1 MSMEIHVLSDR
12 QLNSITDWQQAIDA
26 EGLTLQLSTAR
37 SFQSL
42 KGFLPAQS
50 GETRTGFECYHDDA
64 AELLVDHK
72 SVDFGHAWKFALSFR
87 WGGNLME
94 CLAAY
99 VAAAAYAKAADGIV
113 FDPEEGQ
120 ILAPQEAA
128 EYARQ
133 METDLPAVQAELD
146 RMRAQSDESE

>member
-26 EGLTLQLSTAR
+26 EGFTLQLSTAR
-37 SFQSL
+37 SFQSV

-50 GETRTGFECYHDDA
+50 GEAKTGFECYHDDA
-64 AELLVDHK
+64 AELLVDYQT
-72 SVDFGHAWKFALSFR
+72 VDFGHAWKFALSFR
-87 WGGNLME
+87 WGGNLMA

-99 VAAAAYAKAADGIV
+99 MAAAAYAKAADGVV

-120 ILAPQEAA
+120 ILTPQETA
-128 EYARQ
+128 EHARQ
-133 METDLPAVQAELD
+133 METELPAIQAELN
-146 RMRAQSDESE
+146 RMGAQSDKSE